1 MTEENPTTGNTTAA
15 STTATSTTA
24 TSSTATS
31 STATIYPTVLT
42 VVSLALWLA
51 ATVSFVAGGASW
63 HEQLSVLALLPLV
76 VVTGMFPN
84 TLPLPSGLKLSRERM
99 NFTLSDALVLLI
111 ACRYGFAA
119 CVFVAGI
126 EGLTSSRRAVRRLS
140 SNLYSFGMMS
150 LAAAAAAASLRLV
163 LAYGFGEVAGG
174 AERSFPAV
182 AVGVLVASVVH
193 ISVNTGVISL
203 LFATRLG
210 VSVLSSWR
218 ENFRVAAP
226 LFLPTSAAASLMYVG
241 LQSGALTMFAI
252 GAPVLIAIH
261 FGHRRYRD
269 SMQEQ
274 LDIIER
280 AQQERIA
287 TMEKAHRETIEA
299 LAVTINAKD
308 EVTHEHVLRVQIYAA
323 GVARLLGCSDAEIE
337 ALRAGALLH
346 DIGKIAVPD
355 YIINKPGKL
364 TAAEFEQMKMHT
376 LVGAQILG
384 RVGFSYPVVPV
395 VRSHHERW
403 DGKGYPDGLAG
414 EAIPL
419 TARILTVVDCFDA
432 VREDRQYRK
441 GMTRAEAVEYLL
453 GNSGTQYD
461 PRVVGTFITH
471 LPEFEAEIAA
481 HRNTAAPTYGIEPV
495 EQLSEAAR
503 HVPPAAGLAEA
514 ASTGASRFADVA
526 FTDAERATL
535 DAVARRLS
543 EANSLDEMLASFV
556 ESLKAIVPY
565 DTCALTLAPP
575 HADDCVVAHADGR
588 HAAQLRGRTV
598 VADEGVT
605 GWVLVN
611 RQPFYN
617 ADPKLDLPPALAAR
631 DASYRTLAACPVMH
645 GTELHGVVTLYS
657 SSLPKYEA
665 AHQQRLEAL
674 AALLAT
680 QLSNNATSE
689 LAHVAS
695 PKLTNVASPKLS
707 NVATHVSPRLPPP
720 APHFAVGASQ
730 VAPVFALPQTSL
742 TSVAIES
749 ELSH

>member
-1 MTEENPTTGNTTAA
+1 MTQDNARVKSNSLYPTT
-15 STTATSTTA
+15 
-24 TSSTATS
+24 
-31 STATIYPTVLT
+31 LT

-51 ATVSFVAGGASW
+51 ATGSFFVEQAW
-63 HEQLSVLALLPLV
+63 QEQLTVLALLPLV
-76 VVTGMFPN
+76 IVMGMFPN
-84 TLPLPSGLKLSRERM
+84 TLPLPSVLKLSEERM
-99 NFTLSDALVLLI
+99 GFTLTDALVLLI

-119 CVFVAGI
+119 CVFVAGM

-140 SNLYSFGMMS
+140 SNLYTFGMMS
-150 LAAAAAAASLRLV
+150 LSAAAAAATLQAVLR
-163 LAYGFGEVAGG
+163 YGFGETTEAQHT
-174 AERSFPAV
+174 FPAI
-182 AVGVLVASVVH
+182 AVGVLAASIVH
-193 ISVNTGVISL
+193 ISVNTGAISL

-210 VSVLSSWR
+210 VSVMSSWK
-218 ENFRVAAP
+218 ENFRLAVP
-226 LFLPTSAAASLMYVG
+226 LFLPTSAAASLMYIG
-241 LQSGALTMFAI
+241 LQYNALTMVAI
-252 GAPVLIAIH
+252 GAPLLIAIY

-274 LDIIER
+274 LNLIER
-280 AQQERIA
+280 AQHERIS
-287 TMEKAHRETIEA
+287 TLEQAHRETIEA

-364 TAAEFEQMKMHT
+364 TADEFEKMKIHT

-395 VRSHHERW
+395 VRHHHERW

-441 GMTRAEAVEYLL
+441 GMSRAEAIEYLL

-481 HRNTAAPTYGIEPV
+481 HRNTAAPTYGIEPF

-514 ASTGASRFADVA
+514 VTPRAQLKDTEL
-526 FTDAERATL
+526 TDAERATL
-535 DAVARRLS
+535 SIAARRLN
-543 EANSLDEMLASFV
+543 EASNRVEVVAAFV
-556 ESLKAIVPY
+556 ESLKTVVPY
-565 DTCALTLAPP
+565 DSCAVTLAPP
-575 HADDCVVAHADGR
+575 HTESCAVAYADGR
-588 HAAQLRGRTV
+588 HADLLNGRRIV
-598 VADEGVT
+598 VGEGVT
-605 GWVLVN
+605 GWVLAN

-617 ADPKLDLPPALAAR
+617 ADPKLDLPPALVAL
-631 DASYRTLAACPVMH
+631 DASYRTLAACPIIARGV
-645 GTELHGVVTLYS
+645 ELHGAVTLYS
-657 SSLPKYEA
+657 ATLPKYEA
-665 AHQQRLEAL
+665 KHQQLVEAL
-674 AALLAT
+674 VALLAQT
-680 QLSNNATSE
+680 LSSISQTDPACLPSLASPHIGGSNAQDEPVFNLPLTNLTGVALESQ
-689 LAHVAS
+689 LAH
-695 PKLTNVASPKLS
+695 
-707 NVATHVSPRLPPP
+707 
-720 APHFAVGASQ
+720 
-730 VAPVFALPQTSL
+730 
-742 TSVAIES
+742 
-749 ELSH
+749 

>member
-1 MTEENPTTGNTTAA
+1 MTQDNA
-15 STTATSTTA
+15 SVKSN
-24 TSSTATS
+24 S
-31 STATIYPTVLT
+31 IYPTTLM

-51 ATVSFVAGGASW
+51 ATVSFFVEHAW
-63 HEQLSVLALLPLV
+63 REQLTVLALLPLV
-76 VVTGMFPN
+76 IVMGMFPN
-84 TLPLPSGLKLSRERM
+84 TLPLPSALKLSRERM

-150 LAAAAAAASLRLV
+150 LAAAAAAASLHAV
-163 LAYGFGEVAGG
+163 LRYGFGEATQ
-174 AERSFPAV
+174 AQHTFPAIAV
-182 AVGVLVASVVH
+182 AVLAASIVH

-210 VSVLSSWR
+210 VSVMSSWK
-218 ENFRVAAP
+218 ENFRLAVP
-226 LFLPTSAAASLMYVG
+226 LFLPTSAAANLMYIG
-241 LQSGALTMFAI
+241 LQYNALTMVAI
-252 GAPVLIAIH
+252 GAPLLIAIY

-274 LDIIER
+274 LNLIER
-280 AQQERIA
+280 AQQERIS
-287 TMEKAHRETIEA
+287 TLEQAHRETIEA

-364 TAAEFEQMKMHT
+364 TADEFEKMKIHT

-395 VRSHHERW
+395 VRHHHERW

-503 HVPPAAGLAEA
+503 RVPPAAGLAEA
-514 ASTGASRFADVA
+514 VA
-526 FTDAERATL
+526 PHAQHKETELTDAERATL
-535 DAVARRLS
+535 SLAARRLS
-543 EANSLDEMLASFV
+543 EAGNRVEVVAAFV
-556 ESLKAIVPY
+556 ESLKTVVPY
-565 DTCALTLAPP
+565 DSCAVTLAPP
-575 HADDCVVAHADGR
+575 HTESCAIAYADGR
-588 HAAQLRGRTV
+588 HADSLNGQRIV
-598 VADEGVT
+598 VGEGVT
-605 GWVLVN
+605 GWVLAN

-617 ADPKLDLPPALAAR
+617 ADPKLDLPPALVAR
-631 DASYRTLAACPVMH
+631 DASYRTLAACPIIARGV
-645 GTELHGVVTLYS
+645 ELHGAVTLYS
-657 SSLPKYEA
+657 ATLPKYEA
-665 AHQQRLEAL
+665 KHQQLIEAL
-674 AALLAT
+674 VALLSQT
-680 QLSNNATSE
+680 LSSISQTAPAHLPAHASHHVGGSGDAQNESGFHLPLTNLTGVALESQ
-689 LAHVAS
+689 LAH
-695 PKLTNVASPKLS
+695 
-707 NVATHVSPRLPPP
+707 
-720 APHFAVGASQ
+720 
-730 VAPVFALPQTSL
+730 
-742 TSVAIES
+742 
-749 ELSH
+749 

>member
-1 MTEENPTTGNTTAA
+1 MTTDNAPVKSNSLYPTT
-15 STTATSTTA
+15 
-24 TSSTATS
+24 
-31 STATIYPTVLT
+31 LM

-51 ATVSFVAGGASW
+51 ATGTFFVEHAW
-63 HEQLSVLALLPLV
+63 QEQLTVLALLPLV
-76 VVTGMFPN
+76 IVMGMFPN
-84 TLPLPSGLKLSRERM
+84 TLPLPSALKFSEERM

-150 LAAAAAAASLRLV
+150 LSAAAAAGVLQTVLR
-163 LAYGFGEVAGG
+163 YGFGEATHGDRQ
-174 AERSFPAV
+174 AFPAIAV
-182 AVGVLVASVVH
+182 AVLAASIVH

-210 VSVLSSWR
+210 VSIMSSWK

-226 LFLPTSAAASLMYVG
+226 LFLPTSAAASLMYIG
-241 LQSGALTMFAI
+241 LQYSALTMIAI
-252 GAPVLIAIH
+252 GAPLLFAIY

-269 SMQEQ
+269 SMDEQ
-274 LDIIER
+274 LKLIER

-287 TMEKAHRETIEA
+287 TMEQAHRETIEA

-323 GVARLLGCSDAEIE
+323 GVARLLGCTDAEVE

-355 YIINKPGKL
+355 YIIKKPGKL
-364 TAAEFEQMKMHT
+364 TAAEFEKMKIHT

-414 EAIPL
+414 ETIPL
-419 TARILTVVDCFDA
+419 TARILSVVDCFDA

-441 GMTRAEAVEYLL
+441 GMTRAEAIDYLMSQ
-453 GNSGTQYD
+453 SGTQYD

-481 HRNTAAPTYGIEPV
+481 HRNTTAPTYGIEPV

-514 ASTGASRFADVA
+514 AAPDAQPKEA
-526 FTDAERATL
+526 EFTDAEREVLSIT
-535 DAVARRLS
+535 ARRLS
-543 EANSLDEMLASFV
+543 EAHDMDAVFAAFI
-556 ESLKAIVPY
+556 ESLKTLVPY
-565 DTCALTLAPP
+565 DSCALTLAPP
-575 HADDCVVAHADGR
+575 HTDDSRMAYADGR
-588 HAAQLRGRTV
+588 HADLLNNFHIIPG
-598 VADEGVT
+598 EGVT
-605 GWVLVN
+605 GWVLAN
-611 RQPFYN
+611 GQPFYN
-617 ADPKLDLPPALAAR
+617 ADPRLDLPPALAAR
-631 DASYRTLAACPVMH
+631 DDSYRTLAACPIMRGV
-645 GTELHGVVTLYS
+645 ELHGVITLYS
-657 SSLPKYEA
+657 ATLPKYET
-665 AHQQRLEAL
+665 AHQQLLEAL
-674 AALLAT
+674 AALLAAT
-680 QLSNNATSE
+680 LSTGSRAASPRQPAFNLPPVNLTGVALESE
-689 LAHVAS
+689 LAH
-695 PKLTNVASPKLS
+695 
-707 NVATHVSPRLPPP
+707 
-720 APHFAVGASQ
+720 
-730 VAPVFALPQTSL
+730 
-742 TSVAIES
+742 
-749 ELSH
+749 